1 MAKELD
7 IRGYLESKQGEPIN
21 RAVYWIMR
29 QVVARSQAKPM
40 NLEIVDT
47 VGVKNI
53 KEPFVL
59 LSNHTSR
66 CDWEYIGMAMKGH
79 PLNFMASDVEF
90 HRAHMHGIFKIC
102 KVIPK
107 KNFVS
112 DYHCIKEV
120 FQVVR
125 KGGNVILFPEG
136 KSSISGTN
144 QPILMG
150 TSKMLKKLGVPVYYT
165 KITGGYMSN
174 TQWNIANRPGKVIIT
189 VGKLFDP
196 EQLRTLDLDEMDRQV
211 NAAIYNDDF
220 EWNRTARV
228 KFQGNE
234 TVADKL
240 EEHLYWCPKCGKEFT
255 NKGSGN
261 HFVCTE
267 CGNGVTINEY
277 YDLIPD
283 NADCVVPKDMRV
295 WYELQRR
302 KTYREIRDNKD
313 FFIEEK
319 VTLGC
324 QPNDHYVDKTVTS
337 EKCGEGIIRLDRNEF
352 SYKGTR
358 DGKPYEIHIPTI
370 NLPTMVM
377 ETDSHNFGGFV
388 DDKGEYLEFTP
399 ARPVV
404 TKWIQAI
411 EECHRLAGGKWQN
424 TLPQQQWIYEDD
436 KPTDKENYYLHR
448 EDAK

>member
-1 MAKELD
+1 MAKQLD
-7 IRGYLESKQGEPIN
+7 IRGYLESKKGEPIN
-21 RAVYWIMR
+21 RAIYWIMR
-29 QVVARSQAKPM
+29 QFVARSQAGPM
-40 NLEIVDT
+40 NLEIVDE

-59 LSNHTSR
+59 VSNHTSR

-120 FQVVR
+120 MQVVH

-144 QPILMG
+144 QPIIMG

-165 KITGGYMSN
+165 RITGGYMSN

-189 VGKLFDP
+189 VGQLFTPD
-196 EQLRTLDLDEMDRQV
+196 ELKETDLDEMDRRI

-220 EWNRTARV
+220 EWNKTARI
-228 KFQGNE
+228 KYKGNE

-240 EEHLYWCPKCGKEFT
+240 EEHLYWCPKCGAEFT
-255 NKGSGN
+255 NKGAGN
-261 HFVCTE
+261 HFGCTK

-283 NADCVVPKDMRV
+283 NETCVVPKTLRV

-302 KTYREIRDNKD
+302 HIYRQIRDNED
-313 FFIEEK
+313 FSIEEK
-319 VTLGC
+319 VVLGY

-337 EKCGEGIIRLDRNEF
+337 ESCGEGVIHLDRKEF
-352 SYKGTR
+352 FFKGMR
-358 DGKPYEIHIPTI
+358 DGKPFEVHVPTV

-377 ETDSHNFGGFV
+377 ETDSRNFGGFV
-388 DDKGEYLEFTP
+388 DKGEYLEFTP
-399 ARPVV
+399 SRPVV

-424 TLPQQQWIYEDD
+424 TLPQQQWIYEED
-436 KPTDKENYYLHR
+436 KPTDKEEYYL
-448 EDAK
+448 

>member
-196 EQLRTLDLDEMDRQV
+196 EQLKTLDLDEMDRQI
-211 NAAIYNDDF
+211 NSAIYNDDF
-220 EWNRTARV
+220 EWNRTARIR
-228 KFQGNE
+228 FQGNE

-240 EEHLYWCPKCGKEFT
+240 EEHLYWCPKCGREFT

-261 HFVCTE
+261 HFMCTE

-283 NADCVVPKDMRV
+283 NSECVVPKDMRV

-302 KTYREIRDNKD
+302 KTYRDIRDNEN

-324 QPNDHYVDKTVTS
+324 QPNNHYVDKTVTS
-337 EKCGEGIIRLDRNEF
+337 EKCGEGTIRLDRNEF

-358 DGKPYEIHIPTI
+358 DGKPYEIHIPTV

-399 ARPVV
+399 SRPVV

-424 TLPQQQWIYEDD
+424 TLPQQQWIYEDN
-436 KPTDKENYYLHR
+436 KPTDKENYYLQ
-448 EDAK
+448 

>member
-7 IRGYLESKQGEPIN
+7 IRGYLESKQGQPIN
-21 RAVYWIMR
+21 RAVYWLMR
-29 QVVARSQAKPM
+29 QFVARSQAAPM

-47 VGVKNI
+47 VGVKKI
-53 KEPFVL
+53 REPFVL

-120 FQVVR
+120 LQVVR

-196 EQLRTLDLDEMDRQV
+196 EQLKTLDLDEMDRQI

-228 KFQGNE
+228 KFNGNE

-240 EEHLYWCPKCGKEFT
+240 EEHLYWCPKCGKELT
-255 NKGSGN
+255 MKGSGN
-261 HFVCTE
+261 HFVCSE

-283 NADCVVPKDMRV
+283 NAQCVVPKDMRV

-302 KTYREIRDNKD
+302 RIYRQIRDNKD

-319 VTLGC
+319 VTLGH

-337 EKCGEGIIRLDRNEF
+337 EPCGEGIIRLDRSEF

-358 DGKPYEIHIPTI
+358 DGQPYEIHIPTI

-377 ETDSHNFGGFV
+377 ETDSHNFGGFYE
-388 DDKGEYLEFTP
+388 GEYVEFTP
-399 ARPVV
+399 SRPVV

-436 KPTDKENYYLHR
+436 KPTDKENYFLQ
-448 EDAK
+448 

>member
-7 IRGYLESKQGEPIN
+7 IRGYLESKQGKPIN
-21 RAVYWIMR
+21 RAVCWLMR

-40 NLEIVDT
+40 NLEIVDN
-47 VGVKNI
+47 VGVRNM

-79 PLNFMASDVEF
+79 PVNFMASDVEF

-102 KVIPK
+102 RVIPK

-120 FQVVR
+120 FQIIR
-125 KGGNVILFPEG
+125 KGGNVVLFPEG

-150 TSKMLKKLGVPVYYT
+150 TSKMLRKLGVNVYYT
-165 KITGGYMSN
+165 RITGGYMSN

-189 VGKLFDP
+189 LGHLFTP
-196 EQLRTLDLDEMDRQV
+196 EQTKELDLDEMDRRI
-211 NAAIYNDDF
+211 NEAIYNDDF

-228 KFQGNE
+228 KFAGND

-261 HFVCTE
+261 HFGCTS

-277 YDLIPD
+277 YDLVPD
-283 NADCVVPKDMRV
+283 SPDCVVPKDMRV

-302 KTYREIRDNKD
+302 KTYREIRDNRD

-319 VTLGC
+319 VDLGC

-337 EKCGEGIIRLDRNEF
+337 EKCGEGVIRLDRNEF
-352 SYKGTR
+352 SYRGTR
-358 DGKPYEIHIPTI
+358 DGRPYEIHIPTV

-377 ETDSHNFGGFV
+377 ETDSHNFGGFYE
-388 DDKGEYLEFTP
+388 GEYVEFTP
-399 ARPVV
+399 HRPVV

-411 EECHRLAGGKWQN
+411 EECHRIAGGKWQN

-436 KPTDKENYYLHR
+436 KSTDKENYYLQ
-448 EDAK
+448 

>member
-196 EQLRTLDLDEMDRQV
+196 EQLKTLDLDEMDRKIIQ
-211 NAAIYNDDF
+211 
-220 EWNRTARV
+220 
-228 KFQGNE
+228 
-234 TVADKL
+234 
-240 EEHLYWCPKCGKEFT
+240 
-255 NKGSGN
+255 
-261 HFVCTE
+261 
-267 CGNGVTINEY
+267 
-277 YDLIPD
+277 
-283 NADCVVPKDMRV
+283 
-295 WYELQRR
+295 
-302 KTYREIRDNKD
+302 IR
-313 FFIEEK
+313 
-319 VTLGC
+319 
-324 QPNDHYVDKTVTS
+324 
-337 EKCGEGIIRLDRNEF
+337 
-352 SYKGTR
+352 
-358 DGKPYEIHIPTI
+358 
-370 NLPTMVM
+370 
-377 ETDSHNFGGFV
+377 
-388 DDKGEYLEFTP
+388 
-399 ARPVV
+399 
-404 TKWIQAI
+404 
-411 EECHRLAGGKWQN
+411 
-424 TLPQQQWIYEDD
+424 
-436 KPTDKENYYLHR
+436 
-448 EDAK
+448 

>member
-1 MAKELD
+1 MAKQLD
-7 IRGYLESKQGEPIN
+7 IRGYLESKKGEPIN
-21 RAVYWIMR
+21 RAIYWIMR
-29 QVVARSQAKPM
+29 QFVARSQAGPM
-40 NLEIVDT
+40 NLEIVDE

-59 LSNHTSR
+59 VSNHTSR

-120 FQVVR
+120 MQVVH

-144 QPILMG
+144 QPIIMG

-165 KITGGYMSN
+165 RITGGYMSN

-189 VGKLFDP
+189 VGQLFTPD
-196 EQLRTLDLDEMDRQV
+196 ELKETDLDEMDRRI

-220 EWNRTARV
+220 EWNKTARI
-228 KFQGNE
+228 KYKGNE

-240 EEHLYWCPKCGKEFT
+240 EEHLYWCPKCGAEFT
-255 NKGSGN
+255 NKGAGN
-261 HFVCTE
+261 HFGCTK
-267 CGNGVTINEY
+267 CGNGVTIHEY

-283 NADCVVPKDMRV
+283 NETCVVPKTLRV

-302 KTYREIRDNKD
+302 HIYRQIRDNED
-313 FFIEEK
+313 FSIEEN
-319 VTLGC
+319 VVLGY

-337 EKCGEGIIRLDRNEF
+337 EPCGEGVIHLDRKEF
-352 SYKGTR
+352 FFKGMR
-358 DGKPYEIHIPTI
+358 DGNLFEVHVPTV

-388 DDKGEYLEFTP
+388 DKGEYLEFTP
-399 ARPVV
+399 SRPVV

-424 TLPQQQWIYEDD
+424 TLPQQQWIYEED
-436 KPTDKENYYLHR
+436 KPTDKEEYFL
-448 EDAK
+448 

>member
-120 FQVVR
+120 FQVIR

-165 KITGGYMSN
+165 KITGGYMSK

-196 EQLRTLDLDEMDRQV
+196 EQLKTLDLDEMDRKI

-228 KFQGNE
+228 RFQGNE

-283 NADCVVPKDMRV
+283 NSECVVPKDMRI

-352 SYKGTR
+352 SFKGKR
-358 DGKPYEIHIPTI
+358 DGKPYEIHISTV

-399 ARPVV
+399 SRPVV

-436 KPTDKENYYLHR
+436 KPTDKEKYYLQ
-448 EDAK
+448 